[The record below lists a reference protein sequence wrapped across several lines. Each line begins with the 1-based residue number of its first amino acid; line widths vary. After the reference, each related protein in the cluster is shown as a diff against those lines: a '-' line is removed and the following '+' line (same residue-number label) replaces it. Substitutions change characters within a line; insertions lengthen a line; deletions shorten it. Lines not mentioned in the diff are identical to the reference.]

1 MCSTR
6 LPPTTRPSCKRPGS
20 WPYGVMD
27 EDVGARCDAGR
38 FIVGAR
44 DYAGPAERR
53 SGQAHRKTQ
62 TSRFSAPTTP
72 PELQSP
78 LRSLWEPD
86 AASESCP
93 IYVLRMRHARGGRG
107 GALRTRASTPRFC
120 PGEGSC
126 KRSFFLSFSV
136 RVCPRARLLTP
147 LLGLFR
153 RRTGQAWREYLR
165 LSRRL
170 MQCVG
175 IAKTRRRSL
184 ACCVCKGGCVC
195 RDGGTVPSAELPTQ
209 AAASSTGR
217 MRCCRDSNGCP

>member
-1 MCSTR
+1 MLSFLIVASRCAQPEPCAPSFST
-6 LPPTTRPSCKRPGS
+6 PTTL
-20 WPYGVMD
+20 
-27 EDVGARCDAGR
+27 
-38 FIVGAR
+38 
-44 DYAGPAERR
+44 
-53 SGQAHRKTQ
+53 
-62 TSRFSAPTTP
+62 

-93 IYVLRMRHARGGRG
+93 IYVLRCAPRKVAPAARPHSLTASCAESFSQAHRMRHARGGRG

-153 RRTGQAWREYLR
+153 RRTG
-165 LSRRL
+165 SRRG
-170 MQCVG
+170 VSTSG
-175 IAKTRRRSL
+175 YR
-184 ACCVCKGGCVC
+184 GG
-195 RDGGTVPSAELPTQ
+195 
-209 AAASSTGR
+209 
-217 MRCCRDSNGCP
+217 

>member
-1 MCSTR
+1 MAA
-6 LPPTTRPSCKRPGS
+6 LL
-20 WPYGVMD
+20 
-27 EDVGARCDAGR
+27 A
-38 FIVGAR
+38 
-44 DYAGPAERR
+44 
-53 SGQAHRKTQ
+53 
-62 TSRFSAPTTP
+62 
-72 PELQSP
+72 LQSP

-175 IAKTRRRSL
+175 IAKVRGPTTRQ
-184 ACCVCKGGCVC
+184 A
-195 RDGGTVPSAELPTQ
+195 PTLE
-209 AAASSTGR
+209 
-217 MRCCRDSNGCP
+217 